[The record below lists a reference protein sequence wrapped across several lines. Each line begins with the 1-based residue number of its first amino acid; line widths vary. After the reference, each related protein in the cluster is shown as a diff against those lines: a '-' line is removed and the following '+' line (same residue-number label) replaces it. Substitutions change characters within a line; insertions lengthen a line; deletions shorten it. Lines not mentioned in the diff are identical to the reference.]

1 MIVAKHAG
9 FCFGVRRAVEA
20 AREAAPAWTLGPVI
34 HNPRVVRELADMG
47 VVSADAPEDIPE
59 GAVAVVRSHGVGRET
74 LSRLRARAREVCDA
88 TCPFVTRIHE
98 MAQEAEAVPFVL

>member
-20 AREAAPAWTLGPVI
+20 ARKAAPAWTLGPVI
-34 HNPRVVRELADMG
+34 HNPRVVKELADMG

-59 GAVAVVRSHGVGRET
+59 GAVAVVRSHGVGQET
-74 LSRLRARAREVCDA
+74 L
-88 TCPFVTRIHE
+88 
-98 MAQEAEAVPFVL
+98 

>member
-74 LSRLRARAREVCDA
+74 LSRLRARAGGVRRHLSLRHA
-88 TCPFVTRIHE
+88 HP
-98 MAQEAEAVPFVL
+98 